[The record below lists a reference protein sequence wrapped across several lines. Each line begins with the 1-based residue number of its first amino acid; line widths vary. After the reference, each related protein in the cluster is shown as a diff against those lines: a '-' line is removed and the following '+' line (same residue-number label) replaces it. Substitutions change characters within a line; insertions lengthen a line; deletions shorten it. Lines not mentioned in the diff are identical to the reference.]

1 LSDVKC
7 FLRLRSFQIKEKPE
21 AFCFSRATS
30 DSAQPQPKIFMTTQ
44 FYQCTRALLCALIL
58 FTASAVAQNPT
69 TISGRITD
77 PQGAGLATATV
88 TLYERE
94 RPQARF
100 STATNDAGEYRFA
113 RVAPGEYIIE
123 AEAQGFT
130 RAAAR
135 TFRVAP
141 NASVSALDISLEIAG
156 VQEQVVVT
164 AAGTPQSVDEI
175 SKAITVVGRAEIEA
189 RDEFSVADALR
200 TVPGLRVVQSGSFGR
215 FVAIRTRGL
224 RTQDTAVLI
233 DGQRFRDAA
242 AITGDASSFLG
253 DLLVTN
259 LDSIEVLRGSG
270 SSLYG
275 TNAIGGVVQIRT
287 DEGGGK
293 TRGNLFAE
301 GGNFGFLRAGAQLAG
316 GAGRDD
322 RFIYSAG
329 ISHLNVSRGVDR
341 DDAARNTN
349 AHGRALF
356 RLTPTTSLSARIYAG
371 DAFTQLNSTPV
382 PVGTLPATGI
392 VRARP
397 LTQSEVAR
405 LIGGASASSLNTGDA
420 TFISDLNDPDASQAT
435 RFFAGSFLLTG
446 RPRANFGYTISYQT
460 LATNRATSNG
470 TSGVQDF
477 TLGIFQPFGGAT
489 RTDFDGRIQTFN
501 ARTDFRLGRHNLIT
515 AGYEFENENFQNLST
530 SPNSRSTVDATE
542 RSHTFFVQD
551 QLRFL
556 DERLQLSAAF
566 RVQSFRDRRPRFTG
580 ASVEP
585 YATVTLDNP
594 PTAYTG
600 DGSVAYLF
608 RATDTKI
615 RAHVGNGYRAP
626 SLFQRFGTTFFGGSF
641 TVIGEPALRPERSIA
656 VDAGLRP
663 KLFPRPRARLRDLL
677 LHAPARSHRF
687 RRSRLAARHTAT
699 FRRISEHRRRTRARR
714 RTQHDPCAHAHAR
727 PLTSYTF
734 TNSDSRTPQA
744 GGIISSYVIPDH
756 QFTFVATNRFTD
768 RFLVNLDFNA
778 SSDYLAPLGF
788 PTRVFE
794 FDGALRL
801 DLGASYTLP
810 VGERNSFRFFGK
822 VDNLLDRDRYENGFR
837 LPGAALRAGTA
848 FRF

>member
-1 LSDVKC
+1 
-7 FLRLRSFQIKEKPE
+7 
-21 AFCFSRATS
+21 
-30 DSAQPQPKIFMTTQ
+30 M
-44 FYQCTRALLCALIL
+44 L
-58 FTASAVAQNPT
+58 FTLSVFAQNST

-77 PQGAGLATATV
+77 PQGAGLAAATV
-88 TLYERE
+88 TLHERQ
-94 RPQARF
+94 RPQSRF
-100 STATNDAGEYRFA
+100 STTTNDAGEYRFA

-123 AEAQGFT
+123 TEAQGFT

-141 NASVSALDISLEIAG
+141 GANVTALDISLEIAG

-189 RDEFSVADALR
+189 RDEFNVADALR

-242 AITGDASSFLG
+242 AITGDASSFFG
-253 DLLVTN
+253 DLLITN

-301 GGNFGFLRAGAQLAG
+301 AGNFGFLRAGAQVAG
-316 GAGRDD
+316 GAGADD

-329 ISHLNVSRGVDR
+329 VSHLNVARGVDA

-349 AHGRALF
+349 AQGRALF
-356 RLTPTTSLSARIYAG
+356 RFTPTTSISARIYAG
-371 DAFTQLNSTPV
+371 DAFTQLNSSPV

-392 VRARP
+392 VSARP
-397 LTQSEVAR
+397 LASSEVAR
-405 LIGGASASSLNTGDA
+405 LIGGAPASSLNTGNA
-420 TFISDLNDPDASQAT
+420 TFIPDLNDPDASQGT
-435 RFFAGSFLLTG
+435 RFFAGSFILTG
-446 RPRANFGYTISYQT
+446 RPRESFGYTISYQT
-460 LATNRATSNG
+460 LATNRTTSNG

-489 RTDFDGRIQTFN
+489 RNDFDGRIQTFN
-501 ARTDFRLGRHNLIT
+501 ARTDFQLGRHNLIT
-515 AGYEFENENFQNLST
+515 AGYEFENENFQNLSL

-566 RVQSFRDRRPRFTG
+566 RAQSFRDSRPRFTG
-580 ASVEP
+580 AAIEP
-585 YATVTLDNP
+585 YATVALDNP
-594 PTAYTG
+594 PVALTG

-626 SLFQRFGTTFFGGSF
+626 SLYQRFGTTFFGGSF
-641 TVIGEPALRPERSIA
+641 TALGEPALRPERSIA
-656 VDAGLRP
+656 VDAGIDQNFFRDRVRASTTYFYTRLQEVIDFGVVGS
-663 KLFPRPRARLRDLL
+663 LQGTPRPFGGYLNTGGGLARGVELSATLAPSRSLDL
-677 LHAPARSHRF
+677 F
-687 RRSRLAARHTAT
+687 
-699 FRRISEHRRRTRARR
+699 
-714 RTQHDPCAHAHAR
+714 
-727 PLTSYTF
+727 TSYTF

-756 QFTFVATNRFTD
+756 QFTFVATNRFTE

-810 VGERNSFRFFGK
+810 LGERNSFRFFGK
-822 VDNLLDRDRYENGFR
+822 VDNLLDRDQYENGFR
-837 LPGAALRAGTA
+837 LPGAAFRAGTA